1 MTLFYGIESVIYSA
15 HDAHVRDKCN
25 IICVLMAK
33 HKYFHHLM
41 ITGGMISVTKK
52 FCAQVFRPSTEM
64 LPLPD
69 LRHLHAQC
77 QPTSQNIPHTTLCS

>member
-1 MTLFYGIESVIYSA
+1 MTLFYGIESVTCSA
-15 HDAHVRDKCN
+15 HDAHMRDKCD

-33 HKYFHHLM
+33 HKYVRQVM
-41 ITGGMISVTKK
+41 ITGGIISGTK
-52 FCAQVFRPSTEM
+52 FCAKVFRPSTEM